1 MLKYVIQ
8 LGAAGVNEKVPSL
21 MVLAWL
27 ESTRILKA
35 H

>member
-8 LGAAGVNEKVPSL
+8 LGAGVNEKVPSL

-27 ESTRILKA
+27 ESIRILKA